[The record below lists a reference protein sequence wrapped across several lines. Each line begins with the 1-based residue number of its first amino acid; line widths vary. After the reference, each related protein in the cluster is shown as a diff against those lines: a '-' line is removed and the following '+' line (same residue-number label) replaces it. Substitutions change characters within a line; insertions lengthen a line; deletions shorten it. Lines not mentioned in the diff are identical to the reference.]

1 MSFGICP
8 PISNG
13 HVIVVC
19 CILYARLRGLLS
31 ELEWSRSFCKMTR
44 EISSL
49 IMEVESVE
57 WFPNGFNLFL
67 KLWILINFS
76 SKKTVWPVP
85 VSLKTVANSN
95 VPWTR
100 KSHDTAMG
108 NSMPDHVIWPIR
120 LILLGSLLNQSIL
133 EQSPNESWAARSR
146 FKQWSLLLSL
156 GM

>member
-1 MSFGICP
+1 MTFDICP

-19 CILYARLRGLLS
+19 CILYARLRVLLS
-31 ELEWSRSFCKMTR
+31 GLEWSRSFCKMTR

-49 IMEVESVE
+49 ITEVESVE
-57 WFPNGFNLFL
+57 LFPNGFNLFFEIMDIDQFQFEKDGVTCSSFL
-67 KLWILINFS
+67 K
-76 SKKTVWPVP
+76 
-85 VSLKTVANSN
+85 NSCEFECPL
-95 VPWTR
+95 VTDISR
-100 KSHDTAMG
+100 HGD
-108 NSMPDHVIWPIR
+108 VIWPIR
-120 LILLGSLLNQSIL
+120 LILLGCLLNQSIL